1 MNLFNFKFPDKA
13 FLEFELSR
21 KRFAINILLALGMPI
36 LAILFGKAFLQDR
49 YIVALLLILMLLFLL
64 VVFYLTRQSIQLKT
78 KYIIYQISFFTITT
92 LMGISLI
99 YVVGVEGKFSRTQWA
114 YLYPLLA
121 FFMLGGRNGLIWVL
135 CFYFAL
141 ILSVFYFDT
150 SPITMNQIDELKLRF
165 FFSLLLVSALVFF
178 LEYIIRRDRRK
189 LLDNQVILE
198 RSEHRYREA
207 YEKLRVEVSERKQ
220 ADEEKKQLEDQLQRA
235 QKMEALGTLAGGVAH
250 DLNNVLSGIVSYP
263 DLLLMDIPE
272 DSPLRE
278 PILTIQTSGNEAA
291 AIVQDLLTLS
301 RRGVTTTEVVN
312 LNDVIDEY
320 LKSPEHTNLVS
331 YHPNIEVEINLE
343 QNLLNILGSTL
354 HLSKTVMNLVSN
366 SAEAMP
372 DGGKICISTDNRY
385 IDTPINGYEN
395 IEEGDYI
402 TLMVSD
408 TGSGISPEDTNRIFE
423 PFYTKKHMGR
433 SGTGLGMAVVWGTVQ
448 DHHGYIHVESA
459 EGKGTTIELYFPI
472 TREGFKKDKAKMPIE
487 NYRGNGE
494 LILVVD
500 DVKKQREIATH
511 ILTKLSYTVKS
522 VSSGKEAIEYIKQ
535 KPVDILVLD
544 MIMDPGIDGLDTYK
558 EIIKISSG
566 QKAIIAS
573 GFAENERVREAQ
585 RLGAGQYIKKP
596 YTLQKIGLAIKHEL
610 SK

>member
-1 MNLFNFKFPDKA
+1 MNIFNFKFSDEKV
-13 FLEFELSR
+13 LEFELSR
-21 KRFAINILLALGMPI
+21 KKFAINILFALGMPTLTI
-36 LAILFGKAFLQDR
+36 FLVKGFLQDR
-49 YIVALLLILMLLFLL
+49 YFITLLLLLMLLFLL
-64 VVFYLTRQSIQLKT
+64 TAFYITRKSIQSKT
-78 KYIIYQISFFTITT
+78 KYIIYQISFFIFTT
-92 LMGISLI
+92 LMGIGLI
-99 YVVGVEGKFSRTQWA
+99 YIIGVEGKFSRTQWA
-114 YLYPLLA
+114 YIYPLVA
-121 FFMLGGRNGLIWVL
+121 FYLLGGRNGLILAL
-135 CFYFAL
+135 CFYFSLAL
-141 ILSVFYFDT
+141 TVFYFEP
-150 SPITMNQIDELKLRF
+150 SQISINQIIGLKTRF
-165 FFSLLLVSALVFF
+165 LFSLFLVSVLIYL
-178 LEYIIRRDRRK
+178 LEYVMRRDRRK

-198 RSEHRYREA
+198 KSENRYREA
-207 YEKLRVEVSERKQ
+207 YEKLKVEVDEHEQ
-220 ADEEKKQLEDQLQRA
+220 AEEEKQQLEDQLQRA

-278 PILTIQTSGNEAA
+278 PIQTIQASGNEAA
-291 AIVQDLLTLS
+291 TIVQDMLTLS

-320 LKSPEHTNLVS
+320 FKSPVHTNLVS
-331 YHPNIEVEINLE
+331 DHTNIEVETNLE
-343 QNLLNILGSTL
+343 QDLLNILGSTL
-354 HLSKTVMNLVSN
+354 HLSKTVMNLISN

-372 DGGKICISTDNRY
+372 DGGKILISTDNRY
-385 IDTPINGYEN
+385 IDTPISGYDN

-408 TGSGISPEDTNRIFE
+408 TGSGISPEDINRIFE

-448 DHHGYIHVESA
+448 DHHGYIHVETG

-472 TREGFKKDKAKMPIE
+472 TRKEFKKEKAKMPIE
-487 NYRGNGE
+487 NYRGIGE

-511 ILTKLSYTVKS
+511 ILTKLGYTVKS
-522 VSSGKEAIEYIKQ
+522 VSNGKEAIEYIKQ
-535 KPVDILVLD
+535 NPVDILVLD

-558 EIIKISSG
+558 EIIKISPG

-596 YTLQKIGLAIKHEL
+596 YTLQKIGLAIQQEL
-610 SK
+610 SR